1 MREKIVFCFFL
12 LTAVITPSC
21 LAVTEDSELSH
32 LIDSLRKRSE
42 MNLHDTE
49 KMKVY
54 YDLGDYLV
62 KAEPEAAKKYLDLSL
77 ALSEKY
83 NNLKLKKRNL
93 ERIGVYFKDKGKY
106 GIALSYQINA
116 LRIAEKQ
123 QDTFGIAVCCN
134 NIGVIYKSL
143 HKYDKALEYY
153 SRSNKLCELANKTQ
167 GYIMTLNNIGTTYND
182 QGDYKKA
189 KPYYE
194 KALEKARETD
204 DNSAV
209 SVALNNLGEV
219 YAMEEKHDKALLCF
233 KQCLEI
239 DRKVGDQFGELLSI
253 INIAGSYVNLHQ
265 YRQAESE
272 YFLAFELAHKLNGN
286 YYLSDIHKNLSEL
299 FTKMADHKKAI
310 EHFKLHVSYKDSI
323 FNEENN
329 KNLSDLQL
337 QYETE
342 KKEQAIVSLNN
353 EKEYKNAKIKM
364 QKSVQVVSISIG
376 LLLLLSLLSLY
387 NLYRLKARTNEQLIL
402 LNKEKNEFLSIAA
415 HDLKNPLQTIK
426 GYCRMQKDYFDKL
439 SKEKMLHYT
448 HNIEIAARNMV
459 ELISNLLDINA
470 IESGHIKNQAEDI
483 NLNEFMEKLVE
494 NFRLTANQKN
504 IRLLFV
510 PYKEITLM
518 HADASWLKQI
528 ADNLLSNAI
537 KYSPIN
543 SEVTLS
549 VINDGITCG
558 FYVQDHGEGISK
570 ADQQQLFNKFTRLS
584 SKPTAGESSNGLGL
598 SIVKK
603 LTDIIGADILC
614 DSDTGKGCRFTVVK
628 QNER

>member
-12 LTAVITPSC
+12 LTAVISYSC
-21 LAVTEDSELSH
+21 PAASQDSELSH
-32 LIDSLRKRSE
+32 MIDSLRKHSE

-153 SRSNKLCELANKTQ
+153 LRSNKLCELANKTQ

-182 QGDYKKA
+182 QGNYKKA

-194 KALEKARETD
+194 KALEKAKETG
-204 DNSAV
+204 DNSAT

-219 YAMEEKHDKALLCF
+219 YAMEQKHDKALQCF
-233 KQCLEI
+233 KQCLEF

-253 INIAGSYVNLHQ
+253 INIAGSYVNLQQ
-265 YRQAESE
+265 YKQAEEE
-272 YFLAFELAHKLNGN
+272 YYLAFELAHKLNGN

-299 FTKMADHKKAI
+299 FTKMADHKKAF

-353 EKEYKNAKIKM
+353 EREYKNAKIKM

-376 LLLLLSLLSLY
+376 ILLLLSLLSLY
-387 NLYRLKARTNEQLIL
+387 NLYRLKAKINEQLML

-470 IESGHIKNQAEDI
+470 IESGHIKNQTEDI
-483 NLNEFMEKLVE
+483 NLNEFMEKAVE
-494 NFRLTANQKN
+494 NFRLAANQKN

-510 PYKEITLM
+510 PHKETSIM

-528 ADNLLSNAI
+528 ADNLMSNAI

-543 SEVTLS
+543 SEVTLAI
-549 VINDGITCG
+549 INDGKTCG

-570 ADQQQLFNKFTRLS
+570 ADQKQLFNKFTRLS

-603 LTDIIGADILC
+603 LADIIGADILC

-628 QNER
+628 QK

>member
-1 MREKIVFCFFL
+1 MRNKVLLCIFI
-12 LTAVITPSC
+12 LTAVFTHNC
-21 LAVTEDSELSH
+21 LATTEDPELSH
-32 LIDSLRKRSE
+32 LIDSLKKRSE

-83 NNLKLKKRNL
+83 DNLKLKKRNL

-116 LRIAEKQ
+116 LKIAEKQ

-153 SRSNKLCELANKTQ
+153 LRSNKLCELANKTQ
-167 GYIMTLNNIGTTYND
+167 GYIMTLNNIGTAYND
-182 QGDYKKA
+182 QGDYKRA

-194 KALEKARETD
+194 KALTKAKETGD
-204 DNSAV
+204 KSAI

-219 YAMEEKHDKALLCF
+219 YALEQNHDKALLYF

-239 DRKVGDQFGELLSI
+239 DKNLGDQFGELLSM
-253 INIAGSYVNLHQ
+253 INIAGSYVNLQ
-265 YRQAESE
+265 QFKQAESE
-272 YFLAFELAHKLNGN
+272 YYRAYELAHKLNGN

-299 FTKMADHKKAI
+299 YTKEANHKKAL
-310 EHFKLHVSYKDSI
+310 EHYKLHVSYKDSI

-387 NLYRLKARTNEQLIL
+387 NLYRLKSKTNEQLML

-470 IESGHIKNQAEDI
+470 IESGHIKNQIEDI
-483 NLNEFMEKLVE
+483 NLNEFMEKVVE
-494 NFRLTANQKN
+494 NFRLAANQKN

-510 PYKEITLM
+510 PHKEISTM
-518 HADASWLKQI
+518 PADASWLKQI
-528 ADNLLSNAI
+528 ADNLMSNAI

-549 VINDGITCG
+549 IINDGITCG
-558 FYVQDHGEGISK
+558 FYVQDRGEGISK
-570 ADQQQLFNKFTRLS
+570 ADQKQLFNKFTRLS

-603 LTDIIGADILC
+603 LSDVIGADILC

-628 QNER
+628 RNEK

>member
-1 MREKIVFCFFL
+1 MREKFVFCLFL
-12 LTAVITPSC
+12 LTAVITHSC
-21 LAVTEDSELSH
+21 LAATEDSELSQ

-153 SRSNKLCELANKTQ
+153 LRSNKLCELANKTQ

-204 DNSAV
+204 DNSAI

-253 INIAGSYVNLHQ
+253 INIAGSYVNLQQ
-265 YRQAESE
+265 YKQAESE
-272 YFLAFELAHKLNGN
+272 YYLAFELAHKLNGN

-299 FTKMADHKKAI
+299 FTKMANHKKAF

-470 IESGHIKNQAEDI
+470 IESGHIKNQTEDI
-483 NLNEFMEKLVE
+483 NLNEFMEKVVE
-494 NFRLTANQKN
+494 NFRLAANQKN
-504 IRLLFV
+504 IWLLFV
-510 PYKEITLM
+510 PHKEISIM
-518 HADASWLKQI
+518 AADASWLKQI
-528 ADNLLSNAI
+528 ADNLMSNAI

-543 SEVTLS
+543 SEVTLAI
-549 VINDGITCG
+549 INDGKTCG

-570 ADQQQLFNKFTRLS
+570 TDQKQLFNKFTRLS

-603 LTDIIGADILC
+603 LADIIGADILC
-614 DSDTGKGCRFTVVK
+614 DSDTGKGCRFTVVM
-628 QNER
+628 QNEK